1 MHDQSPVKTGTP
13 AVTGAPDLAGDLIF
27 STGEPL
33 PGIWPKL
40 RPNSPA
46 GGASV
51 ATLESN
57 MIFVPA
63 KVFKAEIGCG
73 SSF

>member
-1 MHDQSPVKTGTP
+1 MHHKSPVKTGAP

-40 RPNSPA
+40 LPNSP
-46 GGASV
+46 GRRSLRFNPV
-51 ATLESN
+51 VK
-57 MIFVPA
+57 FVPA
-63 KVFKAEIGCG
+63 FA
-73 SSF
+73 